1 MMAMFQHKT
10 IEILLVE
17 DDLGNIRLT
26 EEAFKEGT
34 VSHNLRSVT
43 DGVMAMQYLTKEGEY
58 QEMPKPDLV
67 LLDLN
72 LPKMDGKEVLQFIK
86 EDPNLKTIPVIILSS
101 SNSENDIRKVYE
113 LHANC
118 YITKPI
124 DFDSFIDVVK
134 IIEKFW
140 LNVVML
146 PSWN

>member
-1 MMAMFQHKT
+1 MMAAFQSKA

-26 EEAFKEGT
+26 EEAFKEGN
-34 VSHNLRSVT
+34 VRHNLRTVT
-43 DGVMAMQYLTKEGEY
+43 DGVMAINYLNKTEGY
-58 QEMPKPDLV
+58 DDAPKPDLI

-72 LPKMDGKEVLQFIK
+72 LPKKDGKEVLSFIK
-86 EDPNLKTIPVIILSS
+86 EDSNLKSIPVIILSS
-101 SNSENDIRKVYE
+101 SNSETDIKKVYD

-134 IIEKFW
+134 IIERFW
-140 LNVVML
+140 LSTAML
-146 PSWN
+146 PK